1 MRILIINT
9 LESGGGSARIARWLA
24 AGLHSRGHQ
33 VAFVVREKTSS
44 EDFVLELPSCGV
56 NSVFGKI
63 GRSLIGRMIH
73 QPSESARTRH
83 YWRRV
88 VQKMNPVSQYNQLIG
103 REDFS
108 LPGCR
113 GLLAKLPFEPEVIN
127 LQNLHAFNGLTHF
140 DLRVLPELARQR
152 GLVLSLND
160 TWFMTGHCAH
170 PFTCEKW
177 RQSCGECPLLSMY
190 PALRRDGTTANL
202 QFKASIYRQLKM
214 HVAGPSDWIVDMAK
228 QSILRGSLLG
238 AHVIRHGVDLTLFT
252 PAPDRETARRNIG
265 VRPGERVITYI
276 ADRGRASPYRDYGF
290 VERTI
295 QRLVTDPKAHPL
307 VLFEIGGAKSEQ
319 TKGSVRTIGTGHLGY
334 PQIAQIMQASDAIL
348 HPALGDTY
356 PTVVMEAM
364 ACGTPAVTTTVCG
377 IPEQI
382 IDGVDGFLHDVGD
395 LDRAVEALK
404 ILFARDQTSEAIRA
418 AARARAEKQFQEQP
432 YLDAYETLLAQ
443 AAAGR

>member
-1 MRILIINT
+1 MRILVINT

-24 AGLHSRGHQ
+24 AGLHDRGHQ
-33 VAFVVREKTSS
+33 VAFLVREKASS
-44 EDFVLELPSCGV
+44 ANFVLELPSCGV
-56 NSVFGKI
+56 NTPLGKI
-63 GRSLIGRMIH
+63 GRQLIGRMIH
-73 QPSESARTRH
+73 QPPDSPRARH

-88 VQKMNPVSQYNQLIG
+88 VQKLNPVSHYNQLIG

-113 GLLAKLPFEPEVIN
+113 GLLAKLPFDPEVIN

-140 DLRVLPELARQR
+140 DLRVLPELARGR
-152 GLVLSLND
+152 GLVMSLND

-177 RQSCGECPLLSMY
+177 QHDCGECPLLSMY

-202 QFKASIYRQLKM
+202 HFKASIYRQLKM

-228 QSILRGSLLG
+228 QSILRESLLG
-238 AHVIRHGVDLTLFT
+238 THVIRHGVDLTLFT
-252 PAPDRETARRNIG
+252 PAIDREAARRNIG
-265 VRPGERVITYI
+265 VRPEERVITYI

-295 QRLVTDPKAHPL
+295 QALLSDPNAHPM
-307 VLFEIGGAKSEQ
+307 VLFEIGGKKSEQ
-319 TKGSVRTIGTGHLGY
+319 VNGKVRTIGTGHLGY
-334 PQIAQIMQASDAIL
+334 PEIAKIMQASDAIL

-356 PTVVMEAM
+356 PTVVMESM
-364 ACGTPAVTTTVCG
+364 GCGTPAVTTTVCG

-382 IDGVDGFLHDVGD
+382 VDGVDGFLHDVGD
-395 LDRAVEALK
+395 LNRAVKALR
-404 ILFARDQTSEAIRA
+404 ILFARDEVAEKMRV
-418 AARARAEKQFQEQP
+418 AARARAERQFQETP
-432 YLDAYETLLAQ
+432 YLDAYEALLRQ
-443 AAAGR
+443 AAAGA